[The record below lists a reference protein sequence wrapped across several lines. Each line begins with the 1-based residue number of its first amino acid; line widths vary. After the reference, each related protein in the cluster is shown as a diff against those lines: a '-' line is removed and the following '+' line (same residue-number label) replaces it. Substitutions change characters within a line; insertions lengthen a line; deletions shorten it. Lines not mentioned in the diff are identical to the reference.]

1 MASNIYY
8 RQFSGQPQFDYQA
21 YWANSGL
28 PPEGTI
34 VGVWNNEGK
43 PALFCGTGGG
53 HTLVGPMD
61 PAAIGAD
68 VFPPLGE
75 FPLIPQEI
83 GLVVA
88 SYMQEFLNAQID
100 CGPVAFRDPPEYAAT
115 YSADW
120 TDLCTAGHLSVMPQQ
135 SGNAKFTMC
144 KASNGTFTYNVVVT
158 LRHYFPTPDFT
169 GAKAEV
175 WECTPTGYTM
185 TSTSDFP
192 LAWETVVSFLSPT
205 CPDHTNLDGFWL
217 LDLPDPCYTWQ
228 FEFPPNAAVED
239 SPGVMAPMPSN
250 PISTIPLSSISIL
263 TNTNAVMQIQQ
274 GGVVPPGPSPVV
286 GFIYSADQ
294 FPGPQV
300 SFPPFNTR
308 IPFQNYARAV
318 PAVFIKRK

>member
-8 RQFSGQPQFDYQA
+8 RQFVGQSQFDYQG

-34 VGVWNNEGK
+34 VGVWNSEGK
-43 PALFCGTGGG
+43 PALFCSGNNG
-53 HTLVGPMD
+53 HTFVGPMD
-61 PAAIGAD
+61 PASIGAD
-68 VFPPLGE
+68 VFPALGE

-83 GLVVA
+83 GQTVA
-88 SYMQEFLNAQID
+88 AYMQEFLNAQFV
-100 CGPVAFRDPPEYAAT
+100 CGPVAFIEAPESAAL
-115 YSADW
+115 YSADYSN
-120 TDLCTAGHLSVMPQQ
+120 LCQPGFSAVMPQQ
-135 SGNAKFTMC
+135 SGDAKFTMC
-144 KASNGTFTYNVVVT
+144 KASNGTFTYDVKVT
-158 LRHYFPTPDFT
+158 LRHYYPTADYT
-169 GAKAEV
+169 AAKAEV

-192 LAWETVVSFLSPT
+192 LAWETVVNFLSPT

-228 FEFPPNAAVED
+228 FAFPAGAAVED

-250 PISTIPLSSISIL
+250 PISTIPLSAISIL

-274 GGVVPPGPSPVV
+274 GGVVPPAPSPIF
-286 GFIYSADQ
+286 GFYASADQ
-294 FPGPQV
+294 FPSPRV
-300 SFPPFNTR
+300 SFAPFNTR
-308 IPFQNYARAV
+308 IPFQNFARVV